1 MLLPVSISVGRQRN
15 LYAILNQEGTEQSF
29 QFPIFIEEA
38 GEIDNQCV
46 QIPDYRDGN
55 LVEKTWAE
63 MEIKPFDAVCKL
75 RGQDHLADV

>member
-46 QIPDYRDGN
+46 IW
-55 LVEKTWAE
+55 K
-63 MEIKPFDAVCKL
+63 F
-75 RGQDHLADV
+75 